1 MASPGTF
8 TCGAVESC
16 SVKDYVKHGNKTYVQ
31 LIETAARGL
40 NEELGVELIGKDKD
54 AICLTTVYL
63 KYDNHEWGMCGFVDL
78 SDERIAPGRR
88 LTFARIQSRFTAGIC
103 KDKFEHDRFVAVP
116 FKLHEMA
123 HFVRD
128 NFHDFA
134 SSAKLVVVKV
144 MQSFFGVSEVE
155 KIFKALDSSSD

>member
-16 SVKDYVKHGNKTYVQ
+16 STKDYIKRGDKTYV
-31 LIETAARGL
+31 LLEKTAARGL
-40 NEELGVELIGKDKD
+40 EEELGVVLKGRDVEAL
-54 AICLTTVYL
+54 CLTTVYL

-78 SDERIAPGRR
+78 SDERIAPERR
-88 LTFARIQSRFTAGIC
+88 LTFSSLHSRFTGGP
-103 KDKFEHDRFVAVP
+103 KDKFEHDRLVP
-116 FKLHEMA
+116 IPFQLHEMA
-123 HFVRD
+123 HFVRE

-144 MQSFFGVSEVE
+144 LQSFFGVSEVE
-155 KIFKALDSSSD
+155 NIFKALDASD

>member
-16 SVKDYVKHGNKTYVQ
+16 SVKDFVKHGNKTYVQ
-31 LIETAARGL
+31 LLETAARGL
-40 NEELGVELIGKDKD
+40 DEELGVKLIGKDKD

-78 SDERIAPGRR
+78 SDERIAPERR
-88 LTFARIQSRFTAGIC
+88 LTFAQIKSRFTTGIC
-103 KDKFEHDRFVAVP
+103 KDKFEQNLFVAVP

-123 HFVRD
+123 HFV
-128 NFHDFA
+128 A
-134 SSAKLVVVKV
+134 EAGCC
-144 MQSFFGVSEVE
+144 QSNAIVFWCLRS
-155 KIFKALDSSSD
+155 

>member
-16 SVKDYVKHGNKTYVQ
+16 SVKDYVTRGKHTYVE
-31 LIETAARGL
+31 LVKTAARGL
-40 NEELGVELIGKDKD
+40 YEELGIELKGSDLD

-63 KYDNHEWGMCGFVDL
+63 KYDKHEWGMCGFVDL
-78 SDERIAPGRR
+78 SDDRIAEERR
-88 LTFARIQSRFTAGIC
+88 LTYESIRSRFTGGSC
-103 KDKFEHDRFVAVP
+103 KDKFEHDRVVP
-116 FKLHEMA
+116 IPFDRHKMA
-123 HFVRD
+123 HFVRE

-134 SSAKLVVVKV
+134 SSSKLVVVKV

-155 KIFKALDSSSD
+155 KIFQALDSSN